1 MQKTTYWH
9 RSGPV
14 LSAIFVLAL
23 ILPGSCFC
31 QTPEGQRSQEF
42 HGTVTR
48 EVQMI
53 YLFFL
58 PEGYNNNTGKKW
70 PLIMYLHGG
79 SRRGTDIEKLREP
92 GYGLPA
98 LVEKNK
104 SFPFVVLSPQCP
116 EGEYWADTDGLI
128 ALLDEV
134 LKNYAVDPRRV
145 YLTGHS
151 MGGRGTWYLAYEHP
165 ERFAAIAPMSGL
177 FLSTAWASRLKHM
190 PIWAFHGEK
199 DDIAPIYETA
209 ELVKTLKD
217 AGNTEVRFTALPA
230 RDHFILDEYANQK
243 LYSWFLEHELKD
255 RPIPIGVE

>member
-1 MQKTTYWH
+1 MHTMAYWH
-9 RSGPV
+9 RSGSV
-14 LSAIFVLAL
+14 LSTIF
-23 ILPGSCFC
+23 ILELLWAESCVC
-31 QTPEGQRSQEF
+31 QTPEGQRSQQF

-48 EVQMI
+48 EVQMK
-53 YLFFL
+53 YLLFL
-58 PEGYNNNTGKKW
+58 PEEYNNNTGKKW

-116 EGEYWADTDGLI
+116 EGEYWTDTDGLI

-165 ERFAAIAPMSGL
+165 ERFAAIAPTIQDSL
-177 FLSTAWASRLKHM
+177 NPFFVLCASHM
-190 PIWAFHGEK
+190 AIREFH
-199 DDIAPIYETA
+199 
-209 ELVKTLKD
+209 
-217 AGNTEVRFTALPA
+217 
-230 RDHFILDEYANQK
+230 
-243 LYSWFLEHELKD
+243 
-255 RPIPIGVE
+255 